1 MKKILFLI
9 AIMSIAAVI
18 SGCSAVQKEAASGKD
33 DNIASISDDSSAVSN
48 KEELTDETLVND
60 SADDSDNILPSKE
73 GYEVIIIEDAGIGE
87 PTTYAE
93 LRDGFLC
100 NYANLSFISY
110 EIVSVYTQEEA
121 FELTGED
128 AFTRR
133 TSLYNVHVFY
143 DHILNK
149 EVDYYMNIAHAGNTE
164 QQFLGVPM
172 YEVGMKFAAAVFGK
186 SDTWR
191 VPVGELEFLLQDEN
205 GSEMAYHIS
214 SNTLSF
220 KSDVPGIEM
229 SISEGEKQ
237 LTLAAINNP
246 MIFSSKSQI
255 SDLGDFIRNDWYNAG
270 IIKAEGRGE

>member
-1 MKKILFLI
+1 M
-9 AIMSIAAVI
+9 AVMSIAAVM
-18 SGCSAVQKEAASGKD
+18 SGCSAVQKETASSKD
-33 DNIASISDDSSAVSN
+33 DNITSAGGDSSAMSN
-48 KEELTDETLVND
+48 KAELTDEALVDD
-60 SADDSDNILPSKE
+60 SADESDNMLPSIE
-73 GYEVIIIEDAGIGE
+73 GYEVTIIEDAGIGE

-100 NYANLSFISY
+100 NYDNLSFISY

-172 YEVGMKFAAAVFGK
+172 YEIGMKLVAAVFGK

-191 VPVGELEFLLQDEN
+191 VPVGELEFLLKEEN
-205 GSEMAYHIS
+205 GCEMAYHIS
-214 SNTLSF
+214 CNTFSF

-229 SISEGEKQ
+229 SISESEKQ
-237 LTLAAINNP
+237 LALAAINNP

-255 SDLGDFIRNDWYNAG
+255 SDLGDFIRNDWNNAG
-270 IIKAEGRGE
+270 IINAESSEKE